1 MRRILG
7 AAVLVLGL
15 ACAHVANAQG
25 TSASPVPAAHS
36 NVTSAT
42 APADTPATAIDPA
55 KKADIEKLLEA
66 TGAKALARQAMDGMM
81 TSMTSLLRSNFQ
93 QTCAGDEK
101 CVQFGELVTT
111 KLQQKVDGSVDVLMT
126 TLIPIY
132 DRHYSKEDI
141 EGLIQF
147 YQSPLG
153 QKLAKN
159 LPEIA
164 RESQQVGSQLGQN
177 LGRESVQEVL
187 QEHPELRPGGGAAP
201 AAGKSQLPSAPAH

>member
-1 MRRILG
+1 MRRNFG
-7 AAVLVLGL
+7 AAVLVLCL
-15 ACAHVANAQG
+15 ASARGASAQG
-25 TSASPVPAAHS
+25 TTASPVPAAHS
-36 NVTSAT
+36 NVAGAT
-42 APADTPATAIDPA
+42 APADTPATAVDPA
-55 KKADIEKLLEA
+55 KKADIEKLLEV

-81 TSMTSLLRSNFQ
+81 TSMTGLLRSNFQ
-93 QTCAGDEK
+93 QTCAGDQQ
-101 CVQFGELVTT
+101 CIQFGELVTT
-111 KLQQKVDGSVDVLMT
+111 KLQQKVDGSVDELMT

-164 RESQQVGSQLGQN
+164 RESQQAGSQLGQN

-187 QEHPELRPGGGAAP
+187 QEHPELRPGGGTP
-201 AAGKSQLPSAPAH
+201 AAGKSQSPSAPAH